1 MRYPNGKLALNNVNF
16 FIEKEEKIGVIGR
29 TGAGKT
35 SLLNALF
42 RFEDLEK

>member
-1 MRYPNGKLALNNVNF
+1 MKYSNGKVALNNVNF
-16 FIEKEEKIGVIGR
+16 KIEKGEKIGVIGR

-42 RFEDLEK
+42 KF